1 MKKINIEELE
11 EVLDSSVKET
21 IDKMEKDAKKT
32 KAVDDDATLFVFSLQ
47 NMLAIIEYKKLV
59 KEKLGIEEER

>member
-21 IDKMEKDAKKT
+21 IDKMEKDAKEAKN
-32 KAVDDDATLFVFSLQ
+32 VNDASLFVFSLQ
-47 NMLAIIEYKKLV
+47 NMLAMVEYKKLV
-59 KEKLGIEEER
+59 KEKLGIEKER

>member
-21 IDKMEKDAKKT
+21 VDKMEKEAKET
-32 KAVDDDATLFVFSLQ
+32 KAIDGGNLFIFSLQ
-47 NMLAIIEYKKLV
+47 NMLAMVEYKKLV
-59 KEKLGIEEER
+59 KEKLGIEKER